1 MAPRVAPSLLSKSDV
16 EAKMTVEG
24 DYNET
29 ETRGCTKRPAANG
42 DVNER
47 SRKLIKSCFGN
58 LRSNLNVL
66 VIGPKES
73 GKLFLTLL
81 N

>member
-1 MAPRVAPSLLSKSDV
+1 MAPSAASVLLSRPKL
-16 EAKMTVEG
+16 EAKMTV
-24 DYNET
+24 DSNQNEV
-29 ETRGCTKRPAANG
+29 RPGGCPKRPATTG
-42 DVNER
+42 DLNAR

-73 GKLFLTLL
+73 GE
-81 N
+81 